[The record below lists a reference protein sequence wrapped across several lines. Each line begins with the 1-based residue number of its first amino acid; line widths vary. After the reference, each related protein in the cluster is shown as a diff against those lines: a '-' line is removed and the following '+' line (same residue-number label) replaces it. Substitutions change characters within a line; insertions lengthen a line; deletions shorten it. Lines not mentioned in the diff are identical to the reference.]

1 MHARYITSVLAGL
14 AGGFVVVASQAF
26 ASGTTAW
33 LAFAL
38 GVGMVVLAP
47 VPVLFGE
54 RKVTGLALDGL
65 SAVFGAWTIVASLI
79 FTGDTVR
86 WLSFS
91 EAAGFVALAVA
102 GLTLNQVRLAR
113 QAHVATTVP
122 ATTLLATTA
131 PATLPQGAE
140 SVRPA
145 AVAA

>member
-26 ASGTTAW
+26 TSGTTAW

-38 GVGMVVLAP
+38 GIGMILLAT
-47 VPVLFGE
+47 VPVLLGE
-54 RKVTGLALDGL
+54 RKVVGLALDGVG
-65 SAVFGAWTIVASLI
+65 AVLGAWTIVASLV

-86 WLSFS
+86 WLSFA
-91 EAAGFVALAVA
+91 EAGGFVVLAVA
-102 GLTLNQVRLAR
+102 GLTLNQVHLAR
-113 QAHVATTVP
+113 RARVATTVP
-122 ATTLLATTA
+122 AT
-131 PATLPQGAE
+131 LPQGVE

>member
-1 MHARYITSVLAGL
+1 
-14 AGGFVVVASQAF
+14 
-26 ASGTTAW
+26 
-33 LAFAL
+33 
-38 GVGMVVLAP
+38 
-47 VPVLFGE
+47 
-54 RKVTGLALDGL
+54 
-65 SAVFGAWTIVASLI
+65 VASLI

-113 QAHVATTVP
+113 QAHVATTLP